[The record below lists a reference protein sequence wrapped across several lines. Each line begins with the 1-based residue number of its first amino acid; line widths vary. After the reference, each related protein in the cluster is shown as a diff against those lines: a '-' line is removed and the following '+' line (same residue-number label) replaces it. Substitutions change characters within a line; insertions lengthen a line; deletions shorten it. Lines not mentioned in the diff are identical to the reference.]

1 MDRMKNPFTP
11 GAGALP
17 PELAGRSEAIEDGR
31 VLSGR
36 TRNGRYEKSLML
48 IGLRGVGKTVLL
60 KYLAESARK
69 EGVIPLMIEVREPES
84 AVEELAVRLKE
95 VLASI
100 DFSCHVKSSI
110 NFAFSAL
117 KNFVKSISVN
127 IGEFGITVET
137 APGVGDTGNMEFDLS
152 EVLKAAA
159 RAAREAGVAI
169 GLYIDE
175 LQNMD
180 IAAMRG
186 IIVALHHA
194 AQDGLPLFL
203 VGSGLPSIRAL
214 VGKSKTYAER
224 MFNYREIGA
233 LSEEDVSSAIAKPFK
248 DVGVEV
254 TPSAIGRIFQYS
266 GGYPYF
272 LQEYGYQLWLEA
284 DGGEIDI
291 PLIERALPMV
301 HRRLDDNFF
310 DVRFDRVTNK
320 EREFLRAMADDSSPI
335 AVAAVAAR
343 LNRPLN
349 AISAV
354 RAALIRKGMVYS
366 PSHGTI
372 AYTVPLFG
380 DYMRR
385 ILPGKLANLEDK

>member
-1 MDRMKNPFTP
+1 
-11 GAGALP
+11 
-17 PELAGRSEAIEDGR
+17 
-31 VLSGR
+31 
-36 TRNGRYEKSLML
+36 
-48 IGLRGVGKTVLL
+48 
-60 KYLAESARK
+60 
-69 EGVIPLMIEVREPES
+69 MIEVREPES

-95 VLASI
+95 VLSSI
-100 DFSCHVKSSI
+100 DFSCKVKSSV

-117 KNFVKSISVN
+117 RNFVKSISVN
-127 IGEFGITVET
+127 IGEFGVTVET

-159 RAAREAGVAI
+159 RAAREADTAI

-194 AQDGLPLFL
+194 AQDGLPLYL

-224 MFNYREIGA
+224 MFNYREIGP
-233 LSEEDVSSAIAKPFK
+233 LSEQDVAIAISKPFK
-248 DVGVEV
+248 DVGVDV
-254 TPSAIGRIFQYS
+254 LSAAIGKIFTHS

-272 LQEYGYQLWLEA
+272 LQEYGYQLWLEV
-284 DGGEIDI
+284 DGKEVDG
-291 PLIERALPMV
+291 LLVERALPLV

-320 EREFLRAMADDSSPI
+320 EREFLRTMADIPSPI
-335 AVAAVAAR
+335 AVSEVAER
-343 LNRPLN
+343 LKRPLN

-366 PSHGTI
+366 PSHGEI
-372 AYTVPLFG
+372 AYTVPLFS

-385 ILPGKLANLEDK
+385 ILPKGE

>member
-1 MDRMKNPFTP
+1 MKNPFTP

-60 KYLAESARK
+60 KYLAESARRD
-69 EGVIPLMIEVREPES
+69 GVIPLMIEVREPES

-95 VLASI
+95 VLSSI
-100 DFSCHVKSSI
+100 DFSCKVKSSV

-117 KNFVKSISVN
+117 RNFVKSLSVN
-127 IGEFGITVET
+127 IGEFGVTVEA
-137 APGVGDTGNMEFDLS
+137 APGIGDTGNMEFDLS

-159 RAAREAGVAI
+159 RAAREADTAI

-194 AQDGLPLFL
+194 AQDGLPLYL
-203 VGSGLPSIRAL
+203 VGSGLPSIRTL

-224 MFNYREIGA
+224 MFNYREIGP
-233 LSEEDVSSAIAKPFK
+233 LSEQDVAIAISKPFK
-248 DVGVEV
+248 DVGVDV
-254 TPSAIGRIFQYS
+254 LSAAIGKIFTYS

-272 LQEYGYQLWLEA
+272 LQEYGYQLWLEV
-284 DGGEIDI
+284 DGKEVDG
-291 PLIERALPMV
+291 LLVERALPLV

-320 EREFLRAMADDSSPI
+320 EREFLRTMADIPSPI
-335 AVAAVAAR
+335 AVSEVAER
-343 LNRPLN
+343 LKRPLN

-366 PSHGTI
+366 PSHGEI

-385 ILPGKLANLEDK
+385 ILPKGE

>member
-17 PELAGRSEAIEDGR
+17 PELAGRGDAIEDGR
-31 VLSGR
+31 VLAGR
-36 TRNGRYEKSLML
+36 SLAGRYEKSLML

-60 KYLAESARK
+60 KHLAESARK
-69 EGVIPLMIEVREPES
+69 AGVVPLMIEVRDPES

-95 VLASI
+95 VLSSI
-100 DFSCHVKSSI
+100 DFSCKVKASI

-127 IGEFGITVET
+127 IGEFGVSVET

-159 RAAREAGVAI
+159 RAAREAGTAI
-169 GLYIDE
+169 GLHIDE
-175 LQNMD
+175 LQNLD

-194 AQDGLPLFL
+194 AQDGLPLYL

-233 LSEEDVSSAIAKPFK
+233 LTNKEVDAAIALPFK
-248 DVGVEV
+248 DAGVNV
-254 TPSAIGRIFQYS
+254 TPTAVERIFVHS

-272 LQEYGYQLWLEA
+272 LQECGYQLWLEVEG
-284 DGGEIDI
+284 DEIDAPI
-291 PLIERALPMV
+291 VERVLPQV
-301 HRRLDDNFF
+301 VSRLDANFF

-320 EREFLRAMADDSSPI
+320 EREFLRVMADIRPPI
-335 AVAAVAAR
+335 AVSAVAEG
-343 LNRPLN
+343 LQRPLN

-354 RAALIRKGMVYS
+354 RAALIRKGIIYS
-366 PSHGTI
+366 PAHGEV
-372 AYTVPLFG
+372 AYTVPLFS

-385 ILPGKLANLEDK
+385 VMPK

>member
-1 MDRMKNPFTP
+1 MDRMMNPFTP
-11 GAGALP
+11 GAGAIP
-17 PELAGRSEAIEDGR
+17 PELAGRGESIDDGR

-36 TRNGRYEKSLML
+36 TLNGRYEKSLML

-60 KYLAESARK
+60 KYMAESARK
-69 EGVIPLMIEVREPES
+69 EGVVPLMVEVREPES

-95 VLASI
+95 VLSSI
-100 DFSCHVKSSI
+100 DFSCKVKSSV

-117 KNFVKSISVN
+117 RNFVKSISVN
-127 IGEFGITVET
+127 IGEVGITVET

-159 RAAREAGVAI
+159 RAAREANTAI

-194 AQDGLPLFL
+194 ARDGLPLYL

-233 LSEEDVSSAIAKPFK
+233 LSVQEVTDAISKPFNG
-248 DVGVEV
+248 VGVDV
-254 TPSAIGRIFQYS
+254 DSGAIEKIFTYS

-284 DGGEIDI
+284 DGGEIDVSLVEQSL
-291 PLIERALPMV
+291 PLV

-310 DVRFDRVTNK
+310 DVRFDRVTSR
-320 EREFLRAMADDSSPI
+320 EREFLRTMADIPFPI
-335 AVAAVAAR
+335 SVSTVAER
-343 LNRPLN
+343 LGRPLN

-354 RAALIRKGMVYS
+354 RASLIRKGMIYS
-366 PSHGTI
+366 PSHGI
-372 AYTVPLFG
+372 VSFTVPLFG

-385 ILPGKLANLEDK
+385 IMPSGE

>member
-17 PELAGRSEAIEDGR
+17 PELAGRGEAIEDGR

-36 TRNGRYEKSLML
+36 TLNGRYEKSLML

-60 KYLAESARK
+60 KYVAESARK
-69 EGVIPLMIEVREPES
+69 EGVIPLMVEVREPES

-95 VLASI
+95 VLSSI
-100 DFSCHVKSSI
+100 DFSCKVKSSV

-137 APGVGDTGNMEFDLS
+137 APGVGNTGNMEFDLS

-159 RAAREAGVAI
+159 RAAREANTAI

-194 AQDGLPLFL
+194 AQDGLPLYL

-224 MFNYREIGA
+224 MFNYRDVGA
-233 LSEEDVSSAIAKPFK
+233 LSEQDVSDAISKPFK

-254 TPSAIGRIFQYS
+254 ATNAIEKIFTYS

-284 DGGEIDI
+284 DGGEIDVS
-291 PLIERALPMV
+291 LVDRALPLV

-310 DVRFDRVTNK
+310 DVRFDRVTSR
-320 EREFLRAMADDSSPI
+320 EREFLRAMADIPSPI
-335 AVAAVAAR
+335 SVSTVAER
-343 LNRPLN
+343 LGRPLN

-354 RAALIRKGMVYS
+354 RAALIRKGMIYA
-366 PSHGTI
+366 PSHGEVSF
-372 AYTVPLFG
+372 TVPLFG

-385 ILPGKLANLEDK
+385 ILPSGLV

>member
-17 PELAGRSEAIEDGR
+17 PELAGRGEAIEDGR

-36 TRNGRYEKSLML
+36 TLNGRYEKSLML

-60 KYLAESARK
+60 KYVAESARK
-69 EGVIPLMIEVREPES
+69 EGVIPLMVEVREPES

-95 VLASI
+95 VLSSI
-100 DFSCHVKSSI
+100 DFSCKVKSSV

-117 KNFVKSISVN
+117 KNFVKSISIN

-137 APGVGDTGNMEFDLS
+137 APGVGNTGNMEFDLS

-159 RAAREAGVAI
+159 RAAREANTAI

-194 AQDGLPLFL
+194 AQDGLPLYL

-224 MFNYREIGA
+224 MFNYRDVGA
-233 LSEEDVSSAIAKPFK
+233 LSEQDVSDAISKPFK
-248 DVGVEV
+248 DVGVDV
-254 TPSAIGRIFQYS
+254 TANAIEKIFTYS

-284 DGGEIDI
+284 DGGEIDVS
-291 PLIERALPMV
+291 LVDRALPLV

-310 DVRFDRVTNK
+310 DVRFDRVTSR
-320 EREFLRAMADDSSPI
+320 EREFLRAMADIPSPI
-335 AVAAVAAR
+335 SVSTVAER
-343 LNRPLN
+343 LGRPLN

-354 RAALIRKGMVYS
+354 RAALIRKGMIYA
-366 PSHGTI
+366 PSHGEVSF
-372 AYTVPLFG
+372 TVPLFG

-385 ILPGKLANLEDK
+385 ILPSGLV

>member
-17 PELAGRSEAIEDGR
+17 PELAGRQESIEDGR

-36 TRNGRYEKSLML
+36 TLNGRYEKSLML

-60 KYLAESARK
+60 KYLAESARRD
-69 EGVIPLMIEVREPES
+69 GVIPLMIEVREPES

-95 VLASI
+95 VLSSI
-100 DFSCHVKSSI
+100 DFSCKVKSSV

-117 KNFVKSISVN
+117 RNFVKSISVN
-127 IGEFGITVET
+127 IGEFGVTVET

-159 RAAREAGVAI
+159 RAAREADTAI

-194 AQDGLPLFL
+194 AQDGLPLYL

-233 LSEEDVSSAIAKPFK
+233 LSEQDVAVAISKPFGDAGV
-248 DVGVEV
+248 DV
-254 TPSAIGRIFQYS
+254 TTAAIGKIFTYS

-272 LQEYGYQLWLEA
+272 LQEYGYQLWLEIE
-284 DGGEIDI
+284 GEKIDEA
-291 PLIERALPMV
+291 LVDRALPLV
-301 HRRLDDNFF
+301 HDRLDENFF
-310 DVRFDRVTNK
+310 DVRYERVTNK
-320 EREFLRAMADDSSPI
+320 EREFLRTMADIPSPI
-335 AVAAVAAR
+335 AVSEVAER
-343 LNRPLN
+343 LKRPLN

-354 RAALIRKGMVYS
+354 RATLIRKGMVYS
-366 PSHGTI
+366 PSHGEI

-385 ILPGKLANLEDK
+385 VLPDGL

>member
-100 DFSCHVKSSI
+100 DFSCKVKSSV

-224 MFNYREIGA
+224 MFNYREVGA
-233 LSEEDVSSAIAKPFK
+233 LSEEDVSSAISKPFK

-284 DGGEIDI
+284 EDGEIDV
-291 PLIERALPMV
+291 PLVERALPLV

-385 ILPGKLANLEDK
+385 ILPGDLINLEDK

>member
-17 PELAGRSEAIEDGR
+17 PELAGRGEAIEDGR
-31 VLSGR
+31 VLAGR
-36 TRNGRYEKSLML
+36 VLNGRYEKSLML

-60 KYLAESARK
+60 KYVAESARK
-69 EGVIPLMIEVREPES
+69 EGVIPLMVEVREPES

-95 VLASI
+95 VLSSI
-100 DFSCHVKSSI
+100 DFSCKVKSSV

-117 KNFVKSISVN
+117 RNFVKSISVN
-127 IGEFGITVET
+127 IGEFGVTVET

-159 RAAREAGVAI
+159 RAAREANTAI

-194 AQDGLPLFL
+194 AQDGLPLYL

-233 LSEEDVSSAIAKPFK
+233 LSEQDVSDAISKPFK
-248 DVGVEV
+248 DAGVDV
-254 TPSAIGRIFQYS
+254 AASAIEKIFTYS

-284 DGGEIDI
+284 DGGEIAASLVD
-291 PLIERALPMV
+291 RALPLV
-301 HRRLDDNFF
+301 HERLDGNFF
-310 DVRFDRVTNK
+310 DVRFDRVTSR
-320 EREFLRAMADDSSPI
+320 EREFLRAMADIPSPI
-335 AVAAVAAR
+335 SVSTVAER
-343 LNRPLN
+343 LGRPLN

-354 RAALIRKGMVYS
+354 RAALIRKGMIYS
-366 PSHGTI
+366 PSHGEVSF
-372 AYTVPLFG
+372 TVPLFG

-385 ILPGKLANLEDK
+385 ILPR